1 MLGAN
6 LGHGEKG
13 LPVMTPSQ
21 RKAEVKMERGL
32 VPENSGS
39 SLKAA
44 FYSWPFQQHKLMNVP
59 T

>member
-21 RKAEVKMERGL
+21 RKAEVKMERGGL
-32 VPENSGS
+32 VPENGGS

-44 FYSWPFQQHKLMNVP
+44 FFSWPF
-59 T
+59 

>member
-32 VPENSGS
+32 VPENGGS

-44 FYSWPFQQHKLMNVP
+44 FFD
-59 T
+59 